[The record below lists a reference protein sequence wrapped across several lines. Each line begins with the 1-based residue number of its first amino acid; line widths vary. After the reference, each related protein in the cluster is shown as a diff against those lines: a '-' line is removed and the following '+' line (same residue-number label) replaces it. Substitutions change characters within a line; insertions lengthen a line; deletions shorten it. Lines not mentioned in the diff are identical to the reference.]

1 MYPLDILQQ
10 ELKDDVARF
19 GNVIHFAKG
28 ESMMHPNETM
38 KYFFLIIEGR
48 VKVSQIN
55 LETGKE
61 QILYLLTK
69 GDMYDVVT
77 LLDGQAHDNSVSALD
92 NVKVLV
98 FGIELF
104 RGWIETRPSFN
115 KLFLPYVAKQLRDIE
130 ELATNLSLYDTSTR
144 LIKLIANNLDL
155 KQNSQKL
162 KLINNLPHEELASL
176 IGTVRKVLNR
186 NLQKLKKEGF
196 LDIQRKEIHIKD
208 SKYLL
213 DQLFKG

>member
-1 MYPLDILQQ
+1 MYSLDVIQQ
-10 ELKDDVARF
+10 ELKDDVEQF
-19 GNVIHFAKG
+19 GSVIHFLKG
-28 ESMMHPNETM
+28 ENIMSPDETM
-38 KYFFLIIEGR
+38 KYFFVIIEGR

-61 QILYLLTK
+61 QVLYLLTK

-77 LLDGQAHDNSVSALD
+77 LLDGQIHENSVSALD

-98 FGIELF
+98 FRIEIF

-115 KLFLPYVAKQLRDIE
+115 KLFLPYVVRQLRDIE

-144 LIKLIANNLDL
+144 LIKLIASNLDL
-155 KQNSQKL
+155 EQNSQKL

-196 LDIQRKEIHIKD
+196 LDIQRKQIHIKD
-208 SKYLL
+208 SEHLL
-213 DQLFKG
+213 KQLTKK

>member
-1 MYPLDILQQ
+1 MYPLDVIQQ
-10 ELKDDVARF
+10 ELKDDVERF
-19 GNVIHFAKG
+19 GRIVHFAKG
-28 ESMMHPNETM
+28 ESIMCSKETM
-38 KYFFLIIEGR
+38 EYFFVIIEGR

-61 QILYLLTK
+61 QILYLLEK

-77 LLDGQAHDNSVSALD
+77 LLDGKVHENSVSALD

-98 FGIELF
+98 FRIELF

-115 KLFLPYVAKQLRDIE
+115 KLFLPYVVKQLRDIE
-130 ELATNLSLYDTSTR
+130 ALATNLSLYDTSTR

-155 KQNSQKL
+155 KENSQKL

-196 LDIQRKEIHIKD
+196 LDIQRKQIHIKD
-208 SKYLL
+208 SKHLL
-213 DQLFKG
+213 EQLPKE